1 MIKFVEQMLLDAID
15 AAQSDKVDETFETE
29 VMVDRVYLKDQ
40 IEQAVDEFLTGAAL
54 SPMPSATEIRNAV
67 TASWNKNF
75 TQEVYKAHFSNIGGN
90 LLDIEFIKGN
100 RTRILFKPNTF
111 GKKPSQGTN
120 FNKLLNIHKN
130 TMGYIMGKVY
140 KGIHKELK
148 FAKGIGSPMSQSK
161 FGKGM
166 RKTKRFAGLHRG
178 KDRSTTAIG
187 GSILNLKGDEDYKER
202 GQQKLNDLL
211 DDATFAREFK
221 GKDFNKA
228 YEAVHKEFTKQ
239 FLNNY
244 NIAHFSDLSLEDFK
258 KEFKVKID
266 YEDVAR
272 NPLSKEY
279 DKGALKKYVNQK
291 NLKLTSELQRL
302 LTKAGID
309 HKTSPSFR
317 QWATKNIPATIAK
330 KIEKGIGNKRLKVK
344 QSGGLDMRFKINQK
358 IVSDIVKYKKT
369 ETKKGKTKA
378 GNKSTKSTKSK
389 ISNTGLAAAGAK
401 YKKTGK
407 RSVEKAKTAQSPLHL
422 QAMLEAQLPQVVA
435 SRMGQGGALV
445 YRSGRFA
452 NSVEPTA
459 VMVGPRGGV
468 QVDYTYDK
476 FPYQTF
482 EPGFKQGSTQRDP
495 RKIIGESVRAI
506 AQSIIGD
513 KFLKVR
519 RV

>member
-1 MIKFVEQMLLDAID
+1 MSKALRNKLFQELEKKATKRLSTYTKLKNVGA
-15 AAQSDKVDETFETE
+15 FF
-29 VMVDRVYLKDQ
+29 DRVYLKDQ

-54 SPMPSATEIRNAV
+54 SPMPSATEISNAV
-67 TASWNKNF
+67 SNSWKKNF
-75 TQEVYKAHFSNIGGN
+75 TQEIYIAHFSNIGGN
-90 LLDIEFIKGN
+90 LLDIHFIKGN

-148 FAKGIGSPMSQSK
+148 FAKGKGSPMSQNK
-161 FGKGM
+161 FEKGM

-178 KDRSTTAIG
+178 KDRTTTAIG
-187 GSILNLKGDEDYKER
+187 GSIMNLKGDEDYQER

-211 DDATFAREFK
+211 DESTFAREFQ

-258 KEFKVKID
+258 KQFKVKID

-279 DKGALKKYVNQK
+279 DKGALKKYINQK
-291 NLKLTSELQRL
+291 NLKLTKELQRM

-317 QWATKNIPATIAK
+317 QWATKNIPANIAK
-330 KIEKGIGNKRLKVK
+330 KIEKSIGNKRLKVN

-378 GNKSTKSTKSK
+378 GKKSTKSTKSR
-389 ISNTGLAAAGAK
+389 SSSGGLAAAGAK
-401 YKKTGK
+401 YKKTG
-407 RSVEKAKTAQSPLHL
+407 RRTVEKAKTAQSPLHL
-422 QAMLEAQLPQVVA
+422 EAMLEALTT
-435 SRMGQGGALV
+435 SR
-445 YRSGRFA
+445 S
-452 NSVEPTA
+452 S
-459 VMVGPRGGV
+459 
-468 QVDYTYDK
+468 
-476 FPYQTF
+476 
-482 EPGFKQGSTQRDP
+482 
-495 RKIIGESVRAI
+495 
-506 AQSIIGD
+506 
-513 KFLKVR
+513 
-519 RV
+519 

>member
-15 AAQSDKVDETFETE
+15 AADSDKVDETFETE

-54 SPMPSATEIRNAV
+54 SPMPSATEISNAV
-67 TASWNKNF
+67 SKSWKKNF
-75 TQEVYKAHFSNIGGN
+75 TQEIYIAHFSNIGGN
-90 LLDIEFIKGN
+90 LLDIHFIKGN

-148 FAKGIGSPMSQSK
+148 FAKGKGSPMSQNK
-161 FGKGM
+161 FEKGM

-178 KDRSTTAIG
+178 KDRTTTAIG
-187 GSILNLKGDEDYKER
+187 GSIMNLKGDEDYQER

-211 DDATFAREFK
+211 DESTFAREFQ

-258 KEFKVKID
+258 KQFKVKID

-279 DKGALKKYVNQK
+279 DKGALKKYINQK
-291 NLKLTSELQRL
+291 NLKLTKELQRM

-317 QWATKNIPATIAK
+317 QWATKNIPANIAK
-330 KIEKGIGNKRLKVK
+330 KIEKSIGNKRLKVN

-378 GNKSTKSTKSK
+378 GKKSTKSTKSR
-389 ISNTGLAAAGAK
+389 SSSGGLAAAGAK
-401 YKKTGK
+401 YKKTG
-407 RSVEKAKTAQSPLHL
+407 RRTVEKAKTAQSPLHL
-422 QAMLEAQLPQVVA
+422 EAMLEAHTT
-435 SRMGQGGALV
+435 SRSSK
-445 YRSGRFA
+445 YEWDK
-452 NSVEPTA
+452 VEH
-459 VMVGPRGGV
+459 
-468 QVDYTYDK
+468 
-476 FPYQTF
+476 
-482 EPGFKQGSTQRDP
+482 
-495 RKIIGESVRAI
+495 
-506 AQSIIGD
+506 
-513 KFLKVR
+513 
-519 RV
+519 